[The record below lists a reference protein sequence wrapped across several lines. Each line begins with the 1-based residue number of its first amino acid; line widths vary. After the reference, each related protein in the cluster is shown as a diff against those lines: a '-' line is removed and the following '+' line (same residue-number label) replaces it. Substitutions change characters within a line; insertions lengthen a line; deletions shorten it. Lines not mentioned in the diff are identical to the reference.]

1 MSLSNVSTCDSTGGI
16 LLVSNSCNIENQ
28 FGNVIENSDSLN
40 PGLVYD
46 QFCTGDEPIG
56 YRSTTNMLLLQQPD
70 STHLYY
76 LFHRSVYFTI
86 TPLVAYGDKLR
97 YSVVDVA
104 KNNGEGLVL
113 EKNTIILEDTLS
125 YDGIC
130 AVRHGNGRDWWILT
144 TREKSNNYFTFL
156 FTPEGLTMFEQTI
169 GVPTWS
175 EAGGEIL
182 FSPDGSKLARFN
194 PRDDL
199 RVFDFD
205 RCTGLLSNP
214 VHVPVIDDADEDL
227 TGSAAFSA
235 DGRFLY
241 CAEVERLLQF
251 DMFASDLAESKKIIA
266 ERKSNPECPNG
277 SSIAYLELAPDG
289 RIYATSAGGNFC
301 MHRIGRPELVD
312 TLCNYIHHYFILDY
326 PFVNPP
332 HFPNFRLGP
341 IDGSACDTL
350 GINNLPLANW
360 RYDRAGGLS
369 VDFTSV
375 SWYEPTA
382 WSWEF
387 GDPTT
392 GANNYSSEKHPSHT
406 FSAPGGYDVCLTV
419 SNAYGSDT
427 KCKTVWVNTVGTDAP
442 EQGSALKVYP
452 NPTTGDLQWEG
463 AENAATVRVYN
474 LLGQLQLEQF
484 ATSQQVD
491 LSRLPVGLYSVQ
503 FYAEDGALVGVRKV
517 TRVD

>member
-1 MSLSNVSTCDSTGGI
+1 MCDSIGEI
-16 LLVSNSCNIENQ
+16 LLISNSCNIENKN
-28 FGNVIENSDSLN
+28 GNIVENSDSLN

-70 STHLYY
+70 SAHLYY
-76 LFHRSVYFTI
+76 LFHTSLYFTI
-86 TPLVAYGDKLR
+86 SPLVAYRDKLR
-97 YSVVDVA
+97 YTVVDIT
-104 KNNGEGLVL
+104 KNNGEGIVL

-125 YDGIC
+125 SDGIC
-130 AVRHGNGRDWWILT
+130 AVRHANGRDWWILT
-144 TREKSNNYFTFL
+144 TRRKSNMYFTYL

-182 FSPDGSKLARFN
+182 FSPDGNKLARFN

-235 DGRFLY
+235 DGHFLY
-241 CAEVERLLQF
+241 CAEMERLLQF
-251 DMFASDLAESKKIIA
+251 DMWAPDLASSKKIIA
-266 ERKSNPECPNG
+266 ERKSNPACPNG
-277 SSIAYLELAPDG
+277 SSLAYLELAPDG
-289 RIYATSAGGNFC
+289 RIYLTPAGGQRC
-301 MHRIGRPELVD
+301 MHRISRPELQD
-312 TLCNYIHHYFILDY
+312 TLCEFEAFYYSLDA
-326 PFVNPP
+326 PFSSLP

-350 GINNLPLANW
+350 GINNLPLAGW
-360 RYDRAGGLS
+360 RYDRTGGLG

-382 WSWEF
+382 WAWEF
-387 GDPTT
+387 GDPST
-392 GANNYSSEKHPSHT
+392 GANNYSTEKHPSHT

-419 SNAYGSDT
+419 SNTYGSDT
-427 KCKTVWVNTVGTDAP
+427 KCKTVWVNTVSTAVP
-442 EQGSALKVYP
+442 AESGSLKVFP
-452 NPTTGDLQWEG
+452 NPTTGELRWEG

-474 LLGQLQLEQF
+474 LLGQLQLEQS
-484 ATSQQVD
+484 TTLQHVD
-491 LSRLPVGLYSVQ
+491 LSHLPVGLYSVQ

-517 TRVD
+517 TRVP